1 MKHTLQTTNQL
12 KTSKIVFL
20 LPSKM
25 TVHKDTANSSSD
37 EFVGQSILSKKEFIL
52 MINEL
57 LNQKE
62 ESQGYAGYLNENDI
76 QIIGIDISA
85 KEVIE
90 DTRGYVDWSYFN
102 NSIKD
107 FDERAIESQ
116 VVALTLSHFNLPEN
130 TNLYSYCRNIN
141 DYEAFRYKND
151 MYDELIMT
159 AWIKYCSENEENFK
173 ILNNLFYI
181 DGGENT
187 PWELQEILRDLGFF
201 HIHLG

>member
-1 MKHTLQTTNQL
+1 MKL
-12 KTSKIVFL
+12 KRSKIIFTF
-20 LPSKM
+20 PSKM
-25 TVHKDTANSSSD
+25 TIHKDTANSSAD
-37 EFVGQSILSKKEFIL
+37 EFVGQSTLSKKEFIL

-62 ESQGYAGYLNENDI
+62 ESQEYAGYLNENDI

-90 DTRGYVDWSYFN
+90 NTRGYVDWSYFN

-107 FDERAIESQ
+107 FDERVIESQ
-116 VVALTLSHFNLPEN
+116 AVALTLSHFNLPEN
-130 TNLYSYCRNIN
+130 TNLYSYCHNIN
-141 DYEAFRYKND
+141 DYAVFRYKND

-159 AWIKYCSENEENFK
+159 AWTKYCSENEENFK
-173 ILNNLFYI
+173 TLNNLFYI
-181 DGGENT
+181 NGGENT
-187 PWELQEILRDLGFF
+187 PWELQEILGELGFF